1 MLPDPEYK
9 RSFDPKADPSYRR
22 FTREGILKALATIF
36 VRNNEVIAT
45 TQVPF
50 SATVV
55 ASVSELGYIR
65 NVAVAKNTNND
76 DDDETLALFRS
87 PQANFIERD
96 RGTTFGSRANFQ
108 AYLVVNCWEKMH
120 RRVRQWSFLGVVYL
134 LYKISDRAVAQ
145 AYLEDMS

>member
-1 MLPDPEYK
+1 M
-9 RSFDPKADPSYRR
+9 
-22 FTREGILKALATIF
+22 
-36 VRNNEVIAT
+36 RNNEVIAT

-65 NVAVAKNTNND
+65 NVAVVKNTNND

-96 RGTTFGSRANFQ
+96 RGTTFDSRANFSSISCGELLGED
-108 AYLVVNCWEKMH
+108 ASACPAMVVLRC
-120 RRVRQWSFLGVVYL
+120 R
-134 LYKISDRAVAQ
+134 ISAV
-145 AYLEDMS
+145 